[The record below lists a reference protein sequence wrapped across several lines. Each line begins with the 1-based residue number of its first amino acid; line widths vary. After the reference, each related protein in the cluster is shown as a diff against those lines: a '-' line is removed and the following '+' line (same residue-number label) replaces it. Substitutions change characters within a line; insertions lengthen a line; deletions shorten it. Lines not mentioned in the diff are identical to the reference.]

1 MNPNNNPL
9 NTQNS
14 TNYPFNYPNP
24 NYIFQNQSSN
34 QQGPQNIPNFI
45 MSSSNPNY
53 RPYYGSMMSYSS
65 QAPPYYSSTPMGNEN
80 VPNVG
85 LDEFLDFST
94 QTALGGMSGG
104 HGATP
109 NAEDSTLIHRKSPKW
124 STDQN
129 LVLINGWIKY
139 GTDSVVGRNQKSDPY
154 WGKIS
159 YYCNEK
165 FSFDPPYGTVGELT

>member
-34 QQGPQNIPNFI
+34 QQD
-45 MSSSNPNY
+45 
-53 RPYYGSMMSYSS
+53 MMSYSS

-80 VPNVG
+80 FPNVV
-85 LDEFLDFST
+85 LDEFPDFST
-94 QTALGGMSGG
+94 QMALGGMSGG

-109 NAEDSTLIHRKSPKW
+109 NVEDSTPVRQKSPKW
-124 STDQN
+124 TTGQN
-129 LVLINGWIKY
+129 LVLISGWIKY
-139 GTDSVVGRNQKSDPY
+139 GTDNVVGRNQKSDSY
-154 WGKIS
+154 WGKIA
-159 YYCNEK
+159 YYCNEHC
-165 FSFDPPYGTVGELT
+165 SFDPPCDGAACRNQYNYMNKILNKWTDAYDNAKRM

>member
-14 TNYPFNYPNP
+14 TNYLFNYPNP

-34 QQGPQNIPNFI
+34 QQGPQNISNFI

-53 RPYYGSMMSYSS
+53 RPYYRSMMSYSS
-65 QAPPYYSSTPMGNEN
+65 QAPHYYSSTPMGNEN

-94 QTALGGMSGG
+94 QTALGGISGG
-104 HGATP
+104 HGVTP
-109 NAEDSTLIHRKSPKW
+109 NAEDSTHTMLLGETKKVIHIGVKLLITVMSIAH
-124 STDQN
+124 
-129 LVLINGWIKY
+129 LILPV
-139 GTDSVVGRNQKSDPY
+139 T
-154 WGKIS
+154 
-159 YYCNEK
+159 
-165 FSFDPPYGTVGELT
+165 ELHVEIITTT